1 MAIEQQA
8 DARFDQVWQAALE
21 DLQGQVS
28 RANFETWLRSTSLVD
43 LDRDRAVI
51 AAPNTF
57 AVEQLRSKFDRQIA
71 DAIATLINR
80 PVDVDFVVRT
90 AVSEPYR
97 REPKPRT
104 RPVPPAARERRA
116 QPSPAPALAT
126 QQMELTAPSRHGLNP
141 NYTFET
147 FVVGSS
153 NRLAHAAA
161 MAVADAPAGAFNP
174 LFFYGGVGLG
184 KTHLLHAIGHRAI
197 EHNEN
202 CEVLYVS
209 SERFTNELIKSIMS
223 QRTDEFRARYR
234 SIDILM
240 LDDIQFIAGK
250 ESTQEEFFH
259 TFNEL
264 YQSGK
269 QIVISSDRHPKTI
282 QTLDDRLRSRFE
294 GGLIADVSLPD
305 VETRTAILRRKGE
318 QLGVD
323 VPNDV
328 LEYVARRVQSNIR
341 ELEGALNKIIALAQL
356 FNQPIRMDIAAQAL
370 ADTEL
375 EARRA
380 EITPDRI
387 IAEVSSHF
395 DVTLAELRGR
405 GRSKQIVVP
414 RQIAMYLIREE
425 TGASLVD
432 IGRYLG
438 NRDHSTVMH
447 GISKI
452 ETALES
458 DTTLRRHITALR
470 EKLYGEG

>member
-8 DARFDQVWQAALE
+8 DARYEQVWQAALD

-28 RANFETWLRSTSLVD
+28 RANFETWLRSTTLIN
-43 LDRDRAVI
+43 LDRDNAVI

-57 AVEQLRSKFDRQIA
+57 AVEQLRSKFDRQIS
-71 DAIATLINR
+71 DAISTLINR
-80 PVDVDFVVRT
+80 HVAVDFVVRT
-90 AVSEPYR
+90 AVGDNYHR
-97 REPKPRT
+97 TPKAKPK
-104 RPVPPAARERRA
+104 PVPPAARDRRSQSA
-116 QPSPAPALAT
+116 PAPSPQT
-126 QQMELTAPSRHGLNP
+126 QQMELAAPSRHGLNP
-141 NYTFET
+141 GYTFES
-147 FVVGSS
+147 FVVGGS

-184 KTHLLHAIGHRAI
+184 KTHLLHAIGHRAMDQ
-197 EHNEN
+197 NESV
-202 CEVLYVS
+202 EVLYVS

-223 QRTDEFRARYR
+223 QKTDEFRSRYR

-240 LDDIQFIAGK
+240 IDDIQFIAGK

-305 VETRTAILRRKGE
+305 VETRTAIIRRKGE
-318 QLGVD
+318 MLGVD
-323 VPNDV
+323 VPADV
-328 LEYVARRVQSNIR
+328 LEYIARRVQSNIR
-341 ELEGALNKIIALAQL
+341 ELEGALNKIIAMAQL

-375 EARRA
+375 EQRRS

-405 GRSKQIVVP
+405 GRSKQIVLP
-414 RQIAMYLIREE
+414 RQIAMYLIRDE
-425 TGASLVD
+425 TGSSLVE

-452 ETALES
+452 EDALQS
-458 DTTLRRHITALR
+458 DTTLRRHISALR
-470 EKLYGEG
+470 EKLYGE